1 MTNLQL
7 TPQERYELWTS
18 DPYFDPAMQAEL
30 RALLAFPKEIAER
43 FNGWPTFGTGGMRG
57 QLGAGESRINAVTV
71 ALATRGLARTIR
83 SRPAGARPRGVVIAF
98 DTRLQGAWLA
108 EIAAACLISQDIPV
122 FFSET
127 CRPVPILSFA
137 VRHLQA
143 DAGIMITASHNPAQ
157 YNGYKVYGADGG
169 QITLDTAGQIMQA
182 MQSVSDPRTMGRVD
196 PAAARR
202 SPLWQVLPESVD
214 AAYLD
219 YLSKTQI
226 RPENLQST
234 DLNVVYTPLHGTGA
248 LYVEKILRAAG
259 ISQIRTVQEQ
269 AIPDPFFSTVS
280 MPNPESPEAFA
291 KAVSL
296 AESVQA
302 DLAVATDPDSD
313 RVGVFARAASGQYQA
328 LSGNQ
333 IGLLLMEYI
342 LRSRHDLRQLP
353 DDAFCVTTRV
363 STRLAERVAETY
375 QTELQET
382 LTGFK
387 YIGERIQWFDEE
399 AGQTF
404 CFGFEESFGY
414 LAGTLV
420 RDKDALQALLLI
432 CELAAE
438 AKAKGQSLID
448 RLDSLYQRYGYAA
461 EKTVSIEFSGLDG
474 LQEQRSVMTA
484 LRQRLT
490 TGEASLIGG
499 QTARSWQDYQKPN
512 EPEYHNGA
520 HNPRYLPPADMLYWE
535 MGGELGL
542 DWICIRPSGTEPKLK
557 IYLGA
562 YAGDPARAADH
573 LAHLLDGMTEL
584 ILSCR

>member
-1 MTNLQL
+1 MSDFKLK
-7 TPQERYELWTS
+7 PHERYEHWIS
-18 DPYFDPAMQAEL
+18 DPYFDPAIQAEL
-30 RALLAFPKEIAER
+30 RALKAFPGEIAER

-57 QLGAGESRINAVTV
+57 QMGAGESRINAVTV
-71 ALATRGLARTIR
+71 ALATRALARTIR
-83 SRPAGARPRGVVIAF
+83 SQATQARSGGVVIAF

-108 EIAAACLISQDIPV
+108 ETAAACLISQDIPV
-122 FFSET
+122 YFSES

-169 QITLDTAGQIMQA
+169 QITLDMANQIMQA
-182 MQSVSDPRTMGRVD
+182 MQEVNDPRQLGRVD
-196 PAAARR
+196 PAAARQ
-202 SPLWQVLPESVD
+202 SHLWQTLPESVD
-214 AAYLD
+214 EAYVAYLRQ
-219 YLSKTQI
+219 TQI
-226 RPENLQST
+226 RPDILRST
-234 DLNVVYTPLHGTGA
+234 DLTIVYTPLHGTGT
-248 LYVEKILRAAG
+248 LYVEKLLRDAG
-259 ISQIRTVQEQ
+259 VSRIQTVQEQ
-269 AIPDPFFSTVS
+269 AVPDPFFSTVA
-280 MPNPESPEAFA
+280 MPNPESPAAFSRA
-291 KAVSL
+291 LSQAD
-296 AESVQA
+296 SVGA

-313 RVGVFARAASGQYQA
+313 RVGVFARSADGLLNA

-342 LRSRHDLRQLP
+342 LRSRQELQQLP
-353 DDAFCVTTRV
+353 TDAFCVTTRV
-363 STRLAERVAETY
+363 STRLAQRVAETY

-414 LAGTLV
+414 LAGTKV

-432 CELAAE
+432 CEMAAE
-438 AKAKGQSLID
+438 ARTKEQTLFD

-461 EKTVSIEFSGLDG
+461 ENTQSIEFSGLDG
-474 LQEQRSVMTA
+474 LKEQRSVMA
-484 LRQRLT
+484 KLRQQLKEGR
-490 TGEASLIGG
+490 ASQIGG
-499 QTARSWQDYQKPN
+499 LAASSWQDYR
-512 EPEYHNGA
+512 EPDQPA
-520 HNPRYLPPADMLYWE
+520 FIQDRHNPRYLPPADMLYWQ
-535 MGGELGL
+535 MGGDLDL

-562 YAGDPARAADH
+562 YAEDKEQASRRLAR
-573 LAHLLDGMTEL
+573 LRSGITEL
-584 ILSCR
+584 IEACR